1 MSVKN
6 PEKRRVFAASE
17 RSGIH
22 GNGFKST
29 FVVRVRDVPSYY
41 YGWGVTDKDVR
52 RTTTAADSPVY
63 RDLTYLPATGSAP
76 RASIL
81 GNNRPSNDITT
92 SPSAHTVP
100 NHQPLPS
107 LPRSNLPLPSPAL
120 GEVRDGRRTRDPESF
135 ATIRHDTRGQR
146 DRTPSA
152 PLWPTGRGY
161 RRGHG
166 LVRRLLFGLGIVRLQ
181 RVPDAAAEG
190 PSIATSRVRRF

>member
-107 LPRSNLPLPSPAL
+107 LPREQPAA
-120 GEVRDGRRTRDPESF
+120 SF
-135 ATIRHDTRGQR
+135 TGIRRGQR
-146 DRTPSA
+146 WPPNEGSRELRDHPS
-152 PLWPTGRGY
+152 
-161 RRGHG
+161 
-166 LVRRLLFGLGIVRLQ
+166 
-181 RVPDAAAEG
+181 
-190 PSIATSRVRRF
+190 